1 MAGST
6 EVTVAREIPAPQAS
20 TALAARGDGYDP
32 LVVAKIFRASGLFPD
47 IQSEAAAA
55 AKLIVGRGLGLS
67 DYDCM
72 AGLHLVSGKVVLAA
86 NLMAAAIKRAG
97 RYDYRAECT
106 DERCDITFLQVDGGK
121 WVKIGTTTFTMADAK
136 RAGLDGGQNWR
147 KHPRAMLFARCI
159 SMGYR
164 QHCPDALGGAPV
176 YVEAHGEMEITEERS
191 IHAPAAPTPD
201 TTERAAPPAVAPK
214 RRDNLADEGTET
226 FTAVEATV
234 GATGQGKFGPWE
246 LIVLR
251 TAEGP
256 SFSTLKAEM
265 GQQLR
270 DAAEDAARVRIT
282 WARTKK
288 GGLECKAIERMAED
302 AP

>member
-6 EVTVAREIPAPQAS
+6 EVIVARETPAPQAGVAQLAKALVSAQGDIKSPRFDAQS
-20 TALAARGDGYDP
+20 TAYGNKPYKYASLASVMDAVRLPLAKHGLTVLQLVENEGGDLIVRTRLMHASGEFIEASQRAQCPLKPQDRGGVTTYLRRYGLNAILGLAAEEDDDAAG
-32 LVVAKIFRASGLFPD
+32 AQEHASQGEKR
-47 IQSEAAAA
+47 S
-55 AKLIVGRGLGLS
+55 S
-67 DYDCM
+67 
-72 AGLHLVSGKVVLAA
+72 AGK
-86 NLMAAAIKRAG
+86 
-97 RYDYRAECT
+97 
-106 DERCDITFLQVDGGK
+106 
-121 WVKIGTTTFTMADAK
+121 
-136 RAGLDGGQNWR
+136 
-147 KHPRAMLFARCI
+147 
-159 SMGYR
+159 
-164 QHCPDALGGAPV
+164 
-176 YVEAHGEMEITEERS
+176 RS

-201 TTERAAPPAVAPK
+201 TTERAAPPVSQPQ
-214 RRDNLADEGTET
+214 RRDNLADEGSET

-246 LIVLR
+246 LIVLK